1 MPDGS
6 VKNLLE
12 DLAIRDRF
20 VSLLGFE
27 LVEADAGAAVV
38 RGRVRAEHV
47 NFNGTCHGGY
57 IFSLADTAFGLA
69 SNSRGAVAIGID
81 AHVAFT
87 AAAYE
92 NDELV
97 ATAREISRS
106 RRIGTYGI
114 EVKNADGRCVARF
127 TGTVYIPPS
136 EAEKS

>member
-1 MPDGS
+1 MHDSS
-6 VKNLLE
+6 VKSRLDNL
-12 DLAIRDRF
+12 AQRDRF
-20 VSLLGFE
+20 VSLMGFQI
-27 LVEADAGAAVV
+27 VEADAGTVVV

-69 SNSRGAVAIGID
+69 SNSGDAVAIGID
-81 AHVAFT
+81 AHMAFT

-106 RRIGTYGI
+106 RRIGTYEI
-114 EVKNADGRCVARF
+114 EVKNSNGRRVARL

-136 EAEKS
+136 KTGKT